1 MMPPLISPKLI
12 IYHETID
19 KVLVSISQHPC
30 LFLVSVLTTIITEK
44 ISSCIWLTN
53 HTLDFPLLECLISQQ
68 YLKNIWTYLHNL
80 TQYLYNLTNIKQY
93 YLYLN
98 IISVIFSISC
108 ILLAA
113 FQQILQTSQQFWLSQ
128 QYLAIFSNILA
139 TSQPY
144 LQISQCQL
152 HSATILLIYKIHNIS
167 SIFTLSQ
174 HILAISQHIF
184 VSSQQFSCKKTL
196 DFFPLLLEK
205 MSPRKLLKGQM

>member
-1 MMPPLISPKLI
+1 MMPPLISPKMI

-30 LFLVSVLTTIITEK
+30 LFLVSVLTTIITER

-80 TQYLYNLTNIKQY
+80 TQYLYNLTNTKQY

-98 IISVIFSISC
+98 IISVIFSNILYPLSSTLANIANISTV
-108 ILLAA
+108 LA
-113 FQQILQTSQQFWLSQ
+113 ISQ

-139 TSQPY
+139 ISQPY
-144 LQISQCQL
+144 L
-152 HSATILLIYKIHNIS
+152 
-167 SIFTLSQ
+167 
-174 HILAISQHIF
+174 
-184 VSSQQFSCKKTL
+184 
-196 DFFPLLLEK
+196 
-205 MSPRKLLKGQM
+205 

>member
-1 MMPPLISPKLI
+1 MPPLISLKMI

-80 TQYLYNLTNIKQY
+80 TQYLYNLTNTKQY

-98 IISVIFSISC
+98 IISVIFSNIMHPLGSTSANIANIS
-108 ILLAA
+108 
-113 FQQILQTSQQFWLSQ
+113 T
-128 QYLAIFSNILA
+128 ILA
-139 TSQPY
+139 Y
-144 LQISQCQL
+144 LSHIIDISPML
-152 HSATILLIYKIHNIS
+152 ATLYDNLLNI
-167 SIFTLSQ
+167 
-174 HILAISQHIF
+174 
-184 VSSQQFSCKKTL
+184 
-196 DFFPLLLEK
+196 
-205 MSPRKLLKGQM
+205 